1 MSNGNNN
8 PGETKE
14 LSFTAKINET
24 PANVANLLQ
33 QIAGNLDALTT
44 LQFVIKVTQPAVAD
58 QDPPACVA
66 IRQAFQD
73 PQNNNALKVRMIFL
87 PDGLHEE
94 PVIDIRDD
102 DIGERTD
109 WRRVLNNP
117 QNVDIN
123 TGICLVR
130 LPKDAEAG
138 VAVFIPND
146 GSANNTIV
154 SPIVAVIPP
163 GNGDTNLKAFLKCV
177 KNQQRA
183 MRKTY
188 AQAFSECL
196 HQL

>member
-8 PGETKE
+8 PGDTKE

-33 QIAGNLDALTT
+33 QIAGNVDALTT
-44 LQFVIKVTQPAVAD
+44 LQFVIKVTQPAVAEE
-58 QDPPACVA
+58 DPPAHIA
-66 IRQAFQD
+66 IRQVFQD
-73 PQNNNALKVRMIFL
+73 PQNNNAVKVRVTFL

-102 DIGERTD
+102 SMGERAD
-109 WRRVLNNP
+109 WRKLLGNP

-130 LPKDAEAG
+130 PPSDTQGG
-138 VAVFIPND
+138 VAVWIPND
-146 GSANNTIV
+146 VNANNIIS
-154 SPIVAVIPP
+154 SPIVAVPSP
-163 GNGDTNLKAFLKCV
+163 DGTDNSLKAFRRCMR
-177 KNQQRA
+177 QQRR

-188 AQAFSECL
+188 AQAFCECV